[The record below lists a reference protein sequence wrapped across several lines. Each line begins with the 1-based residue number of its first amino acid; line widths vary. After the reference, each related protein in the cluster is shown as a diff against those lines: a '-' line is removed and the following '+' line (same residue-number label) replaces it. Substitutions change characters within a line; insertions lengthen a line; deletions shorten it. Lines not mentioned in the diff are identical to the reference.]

1 MSIFNRN
8 YVTVIRKKDGLYISD
23 NITTIP
29 VLPTSNLTAEQ
40 NRNNTIARLR
50 KDETVLFV
58 LEDHDGKCEERAE
71 LDGGY
76 EMTITLQDGEEPS
89 ASILVSLNGE
99 TIYLQ
104 DFVPEQ
110 EEEYGDYC
118 TQFLCEVKWVLG
130 CIDRRDLESLEDEDD
145 PDKDESETPLRMFD
159 IENILER
166 HGFQYEVIRTVERVN
181 DPCLFVLENEVALI
195 SSRHLAGTHFFV
207 ELKRIFEYRE
217 KSTVEAALSKVQYGS
232 DVEVVSWP
240 DGTWSFRLPI
250 ENCLEEDEFLEQLLM
265 RVKELREFV
274 QSVEGQS
281 DLYETY
287 CFEMTQIR
295 QYFIYES
302 IDAALKL
309 SQILI

>member
-1 MSIFNRN
+1 MSLFSNN
-8 YVTVIRKKDGLYISD
+8 YVIIIRKNDCGYAEEFIRTAPL
-23 NITTIP
+23 
-29 VLPTSNLTAEQ
+29 LPGSHLTAEE
-40 NRNNTIARLR
+40 NRKNTITRLR
-50 KDETVLFV
+50 KDPSVLFV
-58 LEDHDGKCEERAE
+58 LEDHDGKCEERAV
-71 LDGGY
+71 LDAGY
-76 EMTITLQDGEEPS
+76 DMVITLQDGEEPT
-89 ASILVSLNGE
+89 ASILVALNGE

-104 DFVPEQ
+104 DFIPEQ
-110 EEEYGDYC
+110 EEEYGDFR
-118 TQFLCEVKWVLG
+118 TQFLGEVKWILD
-130 CIDRRDLESLEDEDD
+130 CIDRGDLEFLDDEDD
-145 PDKDESETPLRMFD
+145 PDEDESGTPLRMFD

-207 ELKRIFEYRE
+207 ELKRVFEYRE